1 MPSQGASGAGF
12 DLVIRDGSA
21 CTGAVLQHIL
31 GVPAVIVLPFPLFQP
46 AGYWFTEM
54 SNPVAYVPQGIWGKT
69 PEVGSLLISCLWSC
83 SSHQPLKGRSCIVTP
98 ECCIEHDL
106 HVAHLARLSDMQ
118 GIIDRLLNLGAA
130 VMWRQLLFMPA
141 WKDMR
146 AICRKH
152 GFDPPEL
159 SPRKSGAAA
168 SIAVTDWAFETPQ
181 PVPRKVHVR
190 AALRRPVHRLSW
202 HVRALSAGC

>member
-1 MPSQGASGAGF
+1 M
-12 DLVIRDGSA
+12 
-21 CTGAVLQHIL
+21 
-31 GVPAVIVLPFPLFQP
+31 
-46 AGYWFTEM
+46 
-54 SNPVAYVPQGIWGKT
+54 
-69 PEVGSLLISCLWSC
+69 
-83 SSHQPLKGRSCIVTP
+83 KGRSCIVTP

-106 HVAHLARLSDMQ
+106 HVAHLARLSGMQ

-181 PVPRKVHVR
+181 PVPPKVHVR
-190 AALRRPVHRLSW
+190 QPFAGLCIACLGTCVPSPQAVDLSDQPGTCALLHLPGHCTKRRSKLTLNIVSRIL
-202 HVRALSAGC
+202 